1 MANSYF
7 QFKQFTIQQDK
18 CAMKVCTDACVFG
31 AFVAEYLAP
40 QKLNNCLDIG
50 TGTGL
55 LSLMLAQKND
65 MSIDTVEINAEA
77 YLQAKEN
84 IENSIYKNKI
94 SIHNQNILEFDNKE
108 KYDFIITN
116 PPFYEGDLMSSQQNK
131 NQAKHNESLTL
142 PKLLQSIIRLLKDNG
157 EFAVLL
163 PFHRI
168 IEFEL
173 LANDLNYFVQKEIL
187 MKQTPKHPYFRC
199 IQIYSCTQLIKTTS
213 DLIIKDENN
222 LYTNSFVELLKDYYL
237 HL

>member
-7 QFKQFTIQQDK
+7 QFKQFTIQQDR

-40 QKLNNCLDIG
+40 QKINNCLDIG

-77 YLQAKEN
+77 YLQAKQN

-94 SIHNQNILEFDNKE
+94 SIHNQNILGFDNNK

-142 PKLLQSIIRLLKDNG
+142 PKLLQSIIRLFKDNG

-163 PFHRI
+163 PYHRI

-187 MKQTPKHPYFRC
+187 LKQTPKHLYFRG

-237 HL
+237 DL

>member
-31 AFVAEYLAP
+31 AFVAEYLAS
-40 QKLNNCLDIG
+40 QKINNCLDIG

-65 MSIDTVEINAEA
+65 MGMDTVEINTEA

-94 SIHNQNILEFDNKE
+94 SIHNQNILEFDNNK

-163 PFHRI
+163 PYHRI
-168 IEFEL
+168 IEF
-173 LANDLNYFVQKEIL
+173 
-187 MKQTPKHPYFRC
+187 
-199 IQIYSCTQLIKTTS
+199 
-213 DLIIKDENN
+213 
-222 LYTNSFVELLKDYYL
+222 
-237 HL
+237 

>member
-40 QKLNNCLDIG
+40 QKINNCLDIG

-55 LSLMLAQKND
+55 LSLMIAQKND

-108 KYDFIITN
+108 KYDFIISN

-163 PFHRI
+163 PYDRI

-173 LANDLNYFVQKEIL
+173 LANDLYYFVQKEIL
-187 MKQTPKHPYFRC
+187 LKQTPKHAYFRC

>member
-7 QFKQFTIQQDK
+7 QFKQFTIQQNK
-18 CAMKVCTDACVFG
+18 CAMKICTDACVFG

-40 QKLNNCLDIG
+40 QKINNCLDIG

-55 LSLMLAQKND
+55 LSLMIAQKND

-108 KYDFIITN
+108 KYDFIISN

-142 PKLLQSIIRLLKDNG
+142 SKLLQSIIRLLKDNG

>member
-40 QKLNNCLDIG
+40 QKINNCLDIG

-55 LSLMLAQKND
+55 LSLMIAQKND

-108 KYDFIITN
+108 KYDFIISN

-237 HL
+237 DL

>member
-50 TGTGL
+50 TGAGL

-65 MSIDTVEINAEA
+65 MGMDTVEINTEA

-108 KYDFIITN
+108 KYDFIISN

>member
-1 MANSYF
+1 M
-7 QFKQFTIQQDK
+7 
-18 CAMKVCTDACVFG
+18 
-31 AFVAEYLAP
+31 
-40 QKLNNCLDIG
+40 
-50 TGTGL
+50 
-55 LSLMLAQKND
+55 
-65 MSIDTVEINAEA
+65 DTVEINTEA

-108 KYDFIITN
+108 KYDFIISN

>member
-31 AFVAEYLAP
+31 AFVAEYLAS
-40 QKLNNCLDIG
+40 QKINNCLDIG

-65 MSIDTVEINAEA
+65 MGMDTVEINTEA

-173 LANDLNYFVQKEIL
+173 LANDLYYFVQKEIL
-187 MKQTPKHPYFRC
+187 LKQTPKHAYFRS

>member
-31 AFVAEYLAP
+31 AFVAGYLAP
-40 QKLNNCLDIG
+40 QKINNCLDIG

-65 MSIDTVEINAEA
+65 MSIDTVEINTEA

-84 IENSIYKNKI
+84 IENSVYKNKI
-94 SIHNQNILEFDNKE
+94 SIHNQNIIQFDNKE

-116 PPFYEGDLMSSQQNK
+116 PPFFEGDLMSSQQNK

-142 PKLLQSIIRLLKDNG
+142 PKLLQSIKRLVKDNG

-163 PFHRI
+163 PYHRI

-187 MKQTPKHPYFRC
+187 LKQTPKHAYFRG
-199 IQIYSCTQLIKTTS
+199 IQIYSCTQLKKTKT

>member
-1 MANSYF
+1 
-7 QFKQFTIQQDK
+7 
-18 CAMKVCTDACVFG
+18 
-31 AFVAEYLAP
+31 
-40 QKLNNCLDIG
+40 
-50 TGTGL
+50 
-55 LSLMLAQKND
+55 
-65 MSIDTVEINAEA
+65 
-77 YLQAKEN
+77 
-84 IENSIYKNKI
+84 
-94 SIHNQNILEFDNKE
+94 
-108 KYDFIITN
+108 
-116 PPFYEGDLMSSQQNK
+116 MSSQQTK
-131 NQAKHNESLTL
+131 NQAKHTESLTL
-142 PKLLQSIIRLLKDNG
+142 PTLLQSIIRLLKDNG

>member
-40 QKLNNCLDIG
+40 QKINNCLDIG

-55 LSLMLAQKND
+55 LSLMIAQKND

-108 KYDFIITN
+108 KYDFIISN

>member
-31 AFVAEYLAP
+31 AFVAGYLAP
-40 QKLNNCLDIG
+40 QKINNCLDIG

-65 MSIDTVEINAEA
+65 MSIDTVEINTEA

-84 IENSIYKNKI
+84 IENSVYKNKI
-94 SIHNQNILEFDNKE
+94 SIHNQNILEFGSTK

-116 PPFYEGDLMSSQQNK
+116 PPFYEGDLMSSQQIK

-142 PKLLQSIIRLLKDNG
+142 PMLLQSIKRLVKDNG

-163 PFHRI
+163 PYHRI

-187 MKQTPKHPYFRC
+187 LKQTPKHTYFRG
-199 IQIYSCTQLIKTTS
+199 IQIYSSTQLKKTKT

>member
-168 IEFEL
+168 IEFEQPDTNL
-173 LANDLNYFVQKEIL
+173 LECFFFKGSEIITSQFLTLFELNNIRNEQ
-187 MKQTPKHPYFRC
+187 
-199 IQIYSCTQLIKTTS
+199 
-213 DLIIKDENN
+213 N
-222 LYTNSFVELLKDYYL
+222 
-237 HL
+237 

>member
-31 AFVAEYLAP
+31 AFVAEYLAS
-40 QKLNNCLDIG
+40 QKINNCLDIG

-65 MSIDTVEINAEA
+65 MGMDTVEINTEA

-108 KYDFIITN
+108 KYDFIISN

-187 MKQTPKHPYFRC
+187 MKQTPKHPYFRG

-237 HL
+237 DL